1 MKPPHADPLR
11 TCSKPRTWVFAAL
24 AAIGVAFALGAVT
37 RAASPVAP
45 SLAAAKSY
53 TTSGG
58 PHQPIIGGARGAS
71 PVAPSFAAA
80 KGYATGA
87 DPGQPV
93 IADLNGDGKPD
104 LATADSLKA
113 KVSVLLNRGDGS
125 FEPRHDYATGHSVA
139 AAAADL
145 NGDGAPDLVGWTSN
159 TVSVLLNRGDGSF
172 EPRHDY
178 AIAAGAGA
186 VAIADLNGDDKPD
199 LAFASP
205 KAVSVL
211 LNRRDG
217 SFEPRRDYAIA
228 GFEYAPF
235 PHLEPID
242 LNGDGRPELVSWTT
256 SRDPIGGAPTVSVFL
271 NRGDGSFEPRHDYTT
286 GGLNSLAIT
295 DLNGDDRP
303 DLATATWSSHVSV
316 FLNRGDGSFA
326 PRHDYPT
333 SGPTF
338 SLATADLNGD
348 GSPDIALSGGYSRV
362 SVLLNNG
369 DGTFGPRHDYRG
381 GGTEVEIADLN
392 GDGKPDLAA
401 GSVDQ
406 VAPGDNCRQSV
417 SVFLNRGNGTFGRQ
431 RSWVAGLGGCDY
443 LPRLSD
449 LNGDGRPDLVHGIRV
464 RINRGDGSFGR
475 RLGYPG
481 WPGSAQLSEEDGR
494 EVADLSGDG
503 RPDVAVAGRGA
514 VWVRLNTPGLCNVQN
529 VRRLTLSEAK
539 AKLALVNCRVG
550 KVSRAYSKARKGRV
564 ISEKPVFGTVLPGR
578 GKVNLVVSRGRQR

>member
-24 AAIGVAFALGAVT
+24 AAIGIAFALGAVA
-37 RAASPVAP
+37 RAAS
-45 SLAAAKSY
+45 L
-53 TTSGG
+53 
-58 PHQPIIGGARGAS
+58 
-71 PVAPSFAAA
+71 VAPSFAAA
-80 KGYATGA
+80 KSYATGKE
-87 DPGQPV
+87 PGPPV
-93 IADLNGDGKPD
+93 IVDLNGDGKPD
-104 LATADSLKA
+104 LATVDFLKA

-139 AAAADL
+139 VAAADL
-145 NGDGAPDLVGWTSN
+145 NGDGAPDLVGWTSNPWDSN

-178 AIAAGAGA
+178 AIAIGDGADDLA
-186 VAIADLNGDDKPD
+186 VQIADLNGDDKPD

-217 SFEPRRDYAIA
+217 SFEARRDYAIA
-228 GFEYAPF
+228 GFEYAPL
-235 PHLEPID
+235 PHLEPVD

-271 NRGDGSFEPRHDYTT
+271 NRGDGSFEPRHEYTT

-303 DLATATWSSHVSV
+303 DLAAATWSSHVSV
-316 FLNRGDGSFA
+316 FLNRGDGSFE
-326 PRHDYPT
+326 PRRNYPT
-333 SGPTF
+333 SGPSF
-338 SLATADLNGD
+338 SLATADLSGD
-348 GSPDIALSGGYSRV
+348 GKPDIALSGGYSRV

-369 DGTFGPRHDYRG
+369 DGTFGPHRDYRG

-401 GSVDQ
+401 GSVNQ
-406 VAPGDNCRQSV
+406 VAPGSNCQQSV

-481 WPGSAQLSEEDGR
+481 RPGSAQTSEEDGR
-494 EVADLSGDG
+494 EVADLDGDG
-503 RPDVAVAGRGA
+503 RPDLFGA
-514 VWVRLNTPGLCNVQN
+514 DGGGVWVRLNTPGLCNVQN
-529 VRRLTLSEAK
+529 VRRLPLSDAK

-578 GKVNLVVSRGRQR
+578 GKVNLVVSRGRKP